1 MKTINNFILE
11 RLKICS
17 NIDLKTLLTERLK
30 INSDTKVKKCD
41 INDLMTILNDKTNYG
56 RKKIIDSK
64 TLDIDLES
72 GNILHYKY
80 KDEEDMIF
88 CLNKYSINFE
98 NLVLKIEEND
108 IKLYIFQR
116 DYTAHN
122 VIDFSEP
129 NIAKDNVK
137 SVNNLHINNYQ
148 EFANIFI
155 EMVNKLYKT
164 YDENARI
171 QKFKDY
177 AEKCNQLNIIK

>member
-17 NIDLKTLLTERLK
+17 
-30 INSDTKVKKCD
+30 DTKVKKYD
-41 INDLMTILNDKTNYG
+41 INDLMTILNDEKNYG
-56 RKKIIDSK
+56 RKKIIESN
-64 TLDIDLES
+64 TLDTNLKS

-88 CLNKYSINFE
+88 CLDKYSINFE
-98 NLVLKIEEND
+98 NLILKIEENN
-108 IKLYIFQR
+108 IKLYIFKR
-116 DYTAHN
+116 NYAERNN

-137 SVNNLHINNYQ
+137 SVNNLYINNYQ

-155 EMVNKLYKT
+155 EMVNTLYKT
-164 YDENARI
+164 YDENARM

-177 AEKCNQLNIIK
+177 AKKCNQLDIIK

>member
-1 MKTINNFILE
+1 MRYCMKKLNNFI
-11 RLKICS
+11 I
-17 NIDLKTLLTERLK
+17 ERLK

-41 INDLMTILNDKTNYG
+41 INDLMTILNDEINYG
-56 RKKIIDSK
+56 RKKIINSN
-64 TLDIDLES
+64 TLDTDLES

-88 CLNKYSINFE
+88 CLDKYSRIFE
-98 NLVLKIEEND
+98 NLILKIIKND
-108 IKLYIFQR
+108 IKLYIFKR
-116 DYTAHN
+116 NYAEKNN

-137 SVNNLHINNYQ
+137 SVNNLNINNYQ

-155 EMVNKLYKT
+155 EMVNTLYKT

-177 AEKCNQLNIIK
+177 AEKCNQLDIIK